1 MSHTINEL
9 SARLTRLTRNGKNI
23 ESQGVLRKIR
33 REIRHINSEKK
44 Q

>member
-9 SARLTRLTRNGKNI
+9 NACLMRLTRNGKNI

-33 REIRHINSEKK
+33 REICHINSEKK

>member
-1 MSHTINEL
+1 MSHAINEL
-9 SARLTRLTRNGKNI
+9 NARLTRLTRNGKNI
-23 ESQGVLRKIR
+23 ESQGVLRKIH

>member
-9 SARLTRLTRNGKNI
+9 NARLTRLTRNGNNI

-33 REIRHINSEKK
+33 CEIRHINSEKK

>member
-23 ESQGVLRKIR
+23 DSQDVLRKIR